1 MAKFL
6 DLTGLGTFLTDVKT
20 WAEGL
25 FLKKTEYTAP
35 NIQIVKVNGSQL
47 TPDGS
52 KAVNIDLSD
61 YALSSAVTQEIA
73 QAVSGIT
80 SFEAQVVES
89 LPGTGTKGILY
100 LVANSGSGQ
109 NVYDEYLWLTDKY
122 EKLGTREIDLSGYA
136 LKTEIPTSVSEL
148 ENDAGYL
155 TTVPSEYVTDT
166 ELTGKGYQTSAQV
179 ESAITS
185 KGYQTASQVNSI
197 VDGKGFLTAVPEE
210 YVTDDELTAK
220 GYQTSAQVESAITG
234 KGYQTSGQVQT
245 AISEA
250 TADFITDADLPTAIT
265 EEEIDAL
272 FS

>member
-1 MAKFL
+1 MAKFV
-6 DLTGLGTFLTDVKT
+6 DLTGLGYFKT
-20 WAEGL
+20 KLQALLDGI

-35 NIQIVKVNGSQL
+35 TIQIVKVNGSEL

-52 KAVNIDLSD
+52 KAVNIDLSA
-61 YALSSAVTQEIA
+61 YALSEEVTQEIA
-73 QAVSGIT
+73 QAVSGIQG
-80 SFEAQVVES
+80 FEAQVVEE
-89 LPGTGTKGILY
+89 LPDTGTKGILY

-136 LKTEIPTSVSEL
+136 LKTEIPTAVSQL

-155 TTVPSEYVTDT
+155 TEVPSEYVTDT
-166 ELTGKGYQTSAQV
+166 ELTGKGYQT
-179 ESAITS
+179 
-185 KGYQTASQVNSI
+185 ASQVE
-197 VDGKGFLTAVPEE
+197 TAITE
-210 YVTDDELTAK
+210 K
-220 GYQTSAQVESAITG
+220 GYQTSA
-234 KGYQTSGQVQT
+234 QVQT

-265 EEEIDAL
+265 EEEIDGL